1 MILLRVTGFVARR
14 RASRNLEIC
23 NPHFT
28 NIGIS
33 QHRIEG
39 MKTDRP
45 INLSLTKFSF
55 PLPAIAS
62 ILHRITGVLLFVGI
76 AFLLFLLDQSLTSAQ
91 GLDNARVLLTQP
103 LPKLLLIAV
112 VATLI
117 YHFVAGIKHLFL
129 DFDVGDTIE
138 GGRLAAQLTIAIS
151 ALLIVLAGVWL
162 W

>member
-1 MILLRVTGFVARR
+1 
-14 RASRNLEIC
+14 
-23 NPHFT
+23 
-28 NIGIS
+28 
-33 QHRIEG
+33 

-55 PLPAIAS
+55 PLAAIAS
-62 ILHRITGVLLFVGI
+62 ITHRITGMLLFVGI
-76 AFLLFLLDQSLTSAQ
+76 AFLLYLLDQSLTSAQ
-91 GLDNARVLLTQP
+91 GLEHAREVLALP
-103 LPKLLLIAV
+103 LPKLLLLVV

-138 GGRLAAQLTIAIS
+138 GGRRAAQLTIAIS
-151 ALLIVLAGVWL
+151 VVLISLAGVWL